1 MYYADIRQRLQA
13 KRRRDIDR
21 IERQFR
27 EDMREVDLCER
38 DGMYCRD
45 VDDEDED
52 MGSGYQ
58 PHHP

>member
-27 EDMREVDLCER
+27 EDMEEVDICER
-38 DGMYCRD
+38 DRLYCRD
-45 VDDEDED
+45 VEDDES

-58 PHHP
+58 PHHT